1 MTDVEVDRLIKK
13 LEKYGA
19 RVAKS
24 KKKSKEFLIG
34 AGIITPEGNLTSPY
48 KHLCIPPEQA

>member
-13 LEKYGA
+13 LEKYGV

-24 KKKSKEFLIG
+24 KKSPKSF
-34 AGIITPEGNLTSPY
+34 
-48 KHLCIPPEQA
+48 

>member
-13 LEKYGA
+13 LEKYGE

-34 AGIITPEGNLTSPY
+34 AGIITPEGNLTSHY

>member
-1 MTDVEVDRLIKK
+1 MTDIEVDRLIQK